1 MAVSET
7 QRHRWG
13 TNEVL
18 TLADIQARFPS
29 EWVLIED
36 PEVDEHLE
44 IIQGPVVWH
53 SKDRDE
59 VYQKAI
65 DLRPKSA
72 ATLYTGPWPENM
84 EYVL

>member
-7 QRHRWG
+7 QRQRWG

-18 TLADIQARFPS
+18 TWAEIEARFPT

-36 PEVDEHLE
+36 PEVDEQLE
-44 IIQGPVVWH
+44 IIRGPVVWH

-59 VYQKAI
+59 VDRKAVE
-65 DLRPKSA
+65 LRVKSA
-72 ATLYTGPWPENM
+72 ATLYIGPWPENM